1 MKKKIC
7 LVLADYYP
15 DITNMLVEGSTREIL
30 DAESKNILKIGQD
43 QIHVPGVFEI
53 PVTIAKLINKYDAFV
68 ALGCV
73 IKGETPHFDLI
84 TKAVVNTIMDLS
96 VKNKKPIG
104 NGIITCLNMKQAIER
119 ADPNKKNKGGK
130 AVSAVLQTL
139 ANF

>member
-15 DITNMLVEGSTREIL
+15 DITNMLMEGSTREIL
-30 DAESKNILKIGQD
+30 NAKSKNILKIGHD
-43 QIHVPGVFEI
+43 PIHVPGVFEI

-73 IKGETPHFDLI
+73 IKGETAHFDLI
-84 TKAVVNTIMDLS
+84 SKAVVNGIMDLS
-96 VKNKKPIG
+96 VKSKKPIG

-119 ADPNKKNKGGK
+119 ANPDKKNKGGE
-130 AVSAVLQTL
+130 AVQAVLATL